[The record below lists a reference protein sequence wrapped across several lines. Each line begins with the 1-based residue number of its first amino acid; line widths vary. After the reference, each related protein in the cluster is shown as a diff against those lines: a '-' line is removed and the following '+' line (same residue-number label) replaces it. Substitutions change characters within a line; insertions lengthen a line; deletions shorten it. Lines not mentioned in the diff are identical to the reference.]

1 MKKMSK
7 RQKDF
12 KELEKPTSK
21 KDLKVKITTYIDS
34 DVYLRLNELAK
45 KQKTKYQTLL
55 NSFLRQ
61 SVLKEEDELEM
72 IKQRLVAIEKKLHK
86 AA

>member
-1 MKKMSK
+1 MSK